1 MSKNVGEKEESY
13 YSSASEHA
21 SSGYRSDEVVVRG
34 ERISSHTFGCPD
46 TKFFERDRDSSGD
59 ADTEASWRRISMR
72 RDSVSPRPFWV
83 VDEHGWGVRRLTTVP
98 VLRSVQGSWISGR
111 NR

>member
-46 TKFFERDRDSSGD
+46 TKFLRGIGIAAVMLILRHHGD
-59 ADTEASWRRISMR
+59 E
-72 RDSVSPRPFWV
+72 SV
-83 VDEHGWGVRRLTTVP
+83 
-98 VLRSVQGSWISGR
+98 
-111 NR
+111 